1 MLTAGSSVID
11 LQGPLEGAGGREIIS
26 HIYISQQLLLRAE
39 NASAC
44 QGDSQPGFEEFSSF
58 LDIGPDLAAENQKN
72 LDSSLLGST
81 LTLQPQRRLN
91 TGKRSL

>member
-1 MLTAGSSVID
+1 MID
-11 LQGPLEGAGGREIIS
+11 LRDPLEGTGGKGIIS
-26 HIYISQQLLLRAE
+26 RIYISQQLLLIAE

-58 LDIGPDLAAENQKN
+58 LHIRPDLAAEKPKN

-91 TGKRSL
+91 TEKCDFE